1 MRRQAFF
8 SITAAM
14 LVLACAG
21 AALAQTP
28 SQAQVKPKPAA
39 PPVQSPA
46 AKPAPAAAVEE
57 PAPTP
62 ESLGVP
68 PFHEAMRYLESF
80 DAGGGQ
86 RFYLFGA
93 NVPFA
98 DLVAYYQTQLK
109 VKGEL
114 VFDQPATHMFDIGRF
129 REETMAF
136 PPSITV
142 KDYTW
147 GGIQGYPN
155 PKPGAEPARF
165 RTIVQIVPMPGAV
178 APPPVKK

>member
-1 MRRQAFF
+1 LGHEAPGLHSVHRRDARPRPFGCWLGADARPGA
-8 SITAAM
+8 SEAEAG
-14 LVLACAG
+14 G
-21 AALAQTP
+21 AAGLQE
-28 SQAQVKPKPAA
+28 Q
-39 PPVQSPA
+39 
-46 AKPAPAAAVEE
+46 
-57 PAPTP
+57 APTA
-62 ESLGVP
+62 ESLGVQA
-68 PFHEAMRYLESF
+68 FHPEMRYLESF

-98 DLVAYYQTQLK
+98 DVVSFYQAQLK
-109 VKGEL
+109 VKGDL
-114 VFDQPATHMFDIGRF
+114 VFDQPAIHMFDIGRY

-147 GGIQGYPN
+147 GGMSGYPN

-165 RTIVQIVPMPGAV
+165 KTVVQIVPMPAGT
-178 APPPVKK
+178 PPQPVKK

>member
-1 MRRQAFF
+1 MRRQAFILF
-8 SITAAM
+8 TAAT
-14 LVLACAG
+14 LVLACSAS
-21 AALAQTP
+21 ALAQAQTQT
-28 SQAQVKPKPAA
+28 QAKPKPAT
-39 PPVQSPA
+39 PA
-46 AKPAPAAAVEE
+46 AQPTAATQAQEQ
-57 PAPTP
+57 PPTA

-68 PFHEAMRYLESF
+68 AFHKEMQYLESY

-98 DLVAYYQTQLK
+98 ELVSYYQAQLK

-114 VFDQPATHMFDIGRF
+114 VFDLPATHMFDIGRF
-129 REETMAF
+129 QEATMAF

-142 KDYTW
+142 KDYMW
-147 GGIQGYPN
+147 GAMQGYPN

-178 APPPVKK
+178 APPPAKK